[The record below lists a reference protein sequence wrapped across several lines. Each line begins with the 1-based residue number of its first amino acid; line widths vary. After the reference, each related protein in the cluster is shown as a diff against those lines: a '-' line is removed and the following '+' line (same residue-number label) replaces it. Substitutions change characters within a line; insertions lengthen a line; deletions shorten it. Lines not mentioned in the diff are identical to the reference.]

1 MCLLRQI
8 TGALRQNRAIFNMLS
23 ILHKQN
29 QMYFV
34 SSQNYT
40 FSVSLFREYILPNPS
55 VLEAK

>member
-1 MCLLRQI
+1 MYLLRQI
-8 TGALRQNRAIFNMLS
+8 NGALRQNRAIFNMLS
-23 ILHKQN
+23 ILHK

-40 FSVSLFREYILPNPS
+40 FSVSLFREYIIPNPS